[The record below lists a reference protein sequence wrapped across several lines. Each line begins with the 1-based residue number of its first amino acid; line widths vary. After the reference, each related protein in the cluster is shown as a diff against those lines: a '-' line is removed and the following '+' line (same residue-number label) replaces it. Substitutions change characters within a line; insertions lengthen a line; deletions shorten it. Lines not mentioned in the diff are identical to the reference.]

1 MPTSWLYYITM
12 TKQDQ
17 YYTMWARYRVGQI
30 SEKEWKT
37 FCTEILNEILQEQEV
52 QDVMKRLKHR

>member
-1 MPTSWLYYITM
+1 M

-17 YYTMWARYRVGQI
+17 YYTMWAKYRVGQI
-30 SEKEWKT
+30 TAEEWMK
-37 FCTEILNEILQEQEV
+37 FCTEVLNEILQEQEV